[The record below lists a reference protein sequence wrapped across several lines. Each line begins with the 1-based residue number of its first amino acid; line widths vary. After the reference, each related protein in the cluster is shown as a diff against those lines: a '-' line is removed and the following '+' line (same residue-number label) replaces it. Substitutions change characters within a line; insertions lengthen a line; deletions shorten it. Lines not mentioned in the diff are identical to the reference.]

1 MTAGPKRREPW
12 PIALAALLVAMIGVS
27 TGFYRAA
34 ARHPDALVVA
44 DAFAA
49 ERSVSER
56 LRAERR
62 ADALGWDITLAV
74 ALRPGGAHVEARV
87 HDRSG
92 APVAA
97 DRVSLLR
104 ERPAEGGLDGSMRL
118 AADGSRFT
126 GDVALPRPGRWQ
138 LVVRAER
145 GSDTAERTFAVWA
158 P

>member
-1 MTAGPKRREPW
+1 MTVSPKRREPW
-12 PIALAALLVAMIGVS
+12 PIALAALLVAMIGTA
-27 TGFYRAA
+27 TGFYRVA
-34 ARHPDALVVA
+34 ARNPDALVVA

-49 ERSVSER
+49 ERNVSER

-62 ADALGWDITLAV
+62 ADALGWDIALAV
-74 ALRPGGAHVEARV
+74 DLRSGGAHVEARL

-104 ERPAEGGLDGSMRL
+104 ERPAEGGLDESIPL
-118 AADGSRFT
+118 AADGTRFT

-145 GSDTAERTFAVWA
+145 GADTAERTFAVWA